1 MSPRRRRRRFRRG
14 ALLALAACG
23 AAFQAAPAHAEHAL
37 IFRLPA
43 EPVDT
48 ALVRFGIQ
56 AGVSIGGFPAPGC
69 VGLSNAVSGALTPAQ
84 ALRRLLPAG
93 CGFRRVDTRAFRI
106 IGGRAGSSPR
116 PAVTPPQ
123 PGDLSELVVTAER
136 RPEPLR
142 GSPFAVSALSGEDIE
157 RLGAKS
163 FAEAAAQ
170 FVGVAETNLGP
181 GRNKILIRGVSDG
194 AFTGRTQSNVG
205 LYLGDVPITYNAPD
219 PDLRFADV
227 DRVEVLRG
235 PQGTLYGSGSI
246 GGIVRIVP
254 ARPDPTQT
262 LGRLAVEGTF
272 NGHDDRSSGVEGM
285 LNVPVV
291 TGRVAV
297 RGVAYYDELPGYLDN
312 PGLGL
317 SDTNH
322 GHRSGLRLTALGDF
336 EGGWQAQ
343 ASVSRQS
350 IYTDDAQY
358 SQGPD
363 RYVRSAAIL
372 EPHDNDFTLVGG
384 SLAHAGSVVDLR
396 VSGAYIDHDRSSRY
410 DATGAFDLPARQV
423 AAYDDAQ
430 RTELWVA
437 EALATSAEARRFRWL
452 GGLFGS
458 VARETSTGIL
468 DASVSGGPTRAAFS
482 RRDHL
487 TEAAVFGE
495 LTYDLTSKLTA
506 TAGGRLFA
514 TRVETS
520 SDTFQLARTPIPDVH
535 RHLTDEGFAPK
546 LRLAYAFAP
555 DRVVYAQLQ
564 DGYRAGGFNVPARA
578 DGRPNAPDNFPD
590 YRPDRLHSYEIG
602 GEASLFERT
611 LTLRAAIFRAVWRN
625 VQTDQFRPSGLPV
638 TLNIGDGFNTGV
650 EFEATWRPDSHWRAR
665 LNALL
670 DNPDLHPDQTVFP
683 TRMDIGLPGVAKQS
697 LSLDLAYHW
706 TVLGDLRAELSAQAS
721 YVGRSYLTFHQA
733 AAREITDNG
742 EGRLAATLEGRN
754 WQLQAFVD
762 NVTDQSGD
770 TFAFGNPFTRSR
782 APQSTPLPP
791 RSFGLA
797 IRRSF

>member
-14 ALLALAACG
+14 PLFALAACG
-23 AAFQAAPAHAEHAL
+23 VAFAAGAARAEHAL

-69 VGLSNAVSGALTPAQ
+69 VGESNAVSGTLTPPQ

-93 CGFRRVDTRAFRI
+93 CGFRRVDAHAFRI
-106 IGGRAGSSPR
+106 IGARGAAGPR
-116 PAVTPPQ
+116 PPASPPQ
-123 PGDLSELVVTAER
+123 PGDLAELVVTAER

-142 GSPFAVSALSGEDIE
+142 GSPFAVSAISGADIE

-163 FAEAAAQ
+163 FATAAAQ

-181 GRNKILIRGVSDG
+181 GRNKILIRGISDG
-194 AFTGRTQSNVG
+194 AFTGRTQSTVG
-205 LYLGDVPITYNAPD
+205 LYLGDIPITYNAPD

-254 ARPDPTQT
+254 AQPDPSRT
-262 LGRLAVEGTF
+262 LGRLAAETTF
-272 NGHDDRSSGVEGM
+272 NGHKDRSSGVEGM
-285 LNVPVV
+285 LNLPVLN
-291 TGRVAV
+291 GRAAV

-322 GHRSGLRLTALGDF
+322 GHRSGVRLTGLADLDD
-336 EGGWQAQ
+336 GWQAQ
-343 ASVSRQS
+343 ATVSRQS
-350 IYTDDAQY
+350 IYSDDAQY
-358 SQGPD
+358 VQGTQ
-363 RYVRSAAIL
+363 RYVRTAALL
-372 EPHDNDFTLVGG
+372 EPHDNDFTLVGA
-384 SLAHAGSVVDLR
+384 SLAHTGASVDVR
-396 VSGAYIDHDRSSRY
+396 ASAAYIDHDRTTRY
-410 DATGAFDLPARQV
+410 DATGAFDLPARQL
-423 AAYDDAQ
+423 AAYDDSQ

-437 EALATSAEARRFRWL
+437 EAVATSAEAQRLRWL
-452 GGLFGS
+452 TGVFGS
-458 VARETSTGIL
+458 VARETSTGLL
-468 DASVSGGPTRAAFS
+468 DARPSGGALRSAFA

-495 LTYDLTSKLTA
+495 ITYDLTSRLTA

-514 TRVETS
+514 TRVETQ
-520 SDTFQLARTPIPDVH
+520 SDSFQLARLPIPDVH

-555 DRVVYAQLQ
+555 DRVIYAQLQ
-564 DGYRAGGFNVPARA
+564 DGYRAGGFNVPAKA
-578 DGRPNAPDNFPD
+578 DGRPNAGDNFPD

-602 GEASLFERT
+602 GEAGLFGRA
-611 LTLRAAIFRAVWRN
+611 LILRAAVFRAVWRN

-638 TLNIGDGFNTGV
+638 TLNIGDGFNTGF
-650 EFEATWRPDSHWRAR
+650 EFEATWRPNRHWRAR

-670 DNPDLHPDQTVFP
+670 DNPDLNPDQAVFP
-683 TRMDIGLPGVAKQS
+683 TRMDIGLPGVAKQA
-697 LSLDLAYHW
+697 LSLDVAYHW
-706 TVLGDLRAELSAQAS
+706 TLADDLRAEISGQAS
-721 YVGRSYLTFHQA
+721 YVGRSYLTFHQS

-742 EGRLAATLEGRN
+742 EGRLAASLEGRD
-754 WQLQAFVD
+754 WQVQAFVD

-782 APQSTPLPP
+782 AQQSTPLPP

-797 IRRSF
+797 IRRTF

>member
-1 MSPRRRRRRFRRG
+1 MSPGQRRRRLRRRLQLAG
-14 ALLALAACG
+14 ALCG
-23 AAFQAAPAHAEHAL
+23 AAFAAPAHAEHAL

-56 AGVSIGGFPAPGC
+56 AGVSVGGFPTPGC
-69 VGLSNAVSGALTPAQ
+69 VGTSNAVSGALTPSQ

-93 CGFRRVDTRAFRI
+93 CGFRKVDARAFRI
-106 IGGRAGSSPR
+106 TGQRSGAVQK
-116 PAVTPPQ
+116 PAPAPPQ
-123 PGDLSELVVTAER
+123 PGDLAELVVTAER
-136 RPEPLR
+136 RAEPLR
-142 GSPFAVSALSGEDIE
+142 GSPFAVSALSAEEID

-163 FAEAAAQ
+163 FAAASGQ

-194 AFTGRTQSNVG
+194 AFTGRTQSTVG

-219 PDLRFADV
+219 PDLRFADI

-254 ARPDPTQT
+254 ALPDPSRM

-272 NGHDDRSSGVEGM
+272 NGHRDRSSGVEGM
-285 LNVPVV
+285 LNLPVL
-291 TGRVAV
+291 GGAGAV
-297 RGVAYYDELPGYLDN
+297 RGVAYYDELPGFLDN

-317 SDTNH
+317 KDTNH
-322 GHRSGLRLTALGDF
+322 GHRSGARLTALADF
-336 EGGWQAQ
+336 DDGWQAQ
-343 ASVSRQS
+343 ATISRQS
-350 IYTDDAQY
+350 IYSSDAQY
-358 SQGPD
+358 TDGPEP
-363 RYVRSAAIL
+363 YVRTAALL

-384 SLAHAGSVVDLR
+384 SLAHVGAAADVR
-396 VSGAYIDHDRSSRY
+396 VSAAYIDHDRSTRY
-410 DATGAFDLPARQV
+410 DATGAFDLPARKV
-423 AAYDDAQ
+423 AAYDDSQ

-437 EALATSAEARRFRWL
+437 EALATSAEATRFRWL

-458 VARETSTGIL
+458 VARETSTGVL
-468 DASVSGGPTRAAFS
+468 DASPSGGRARSAFA

-487 TEAAVFGE
+487 AEAAVFGE
-495 LTYDLTSKLTA
+495 VTYDLTSRLTA

-514 TRVETS
+514 TRVETWS
-520 SDTFQLARTPIPDVH
+520 GDFELARTPIPDFH
-535 RHLTDEGFAPK
+535 HHLTDEGFAPK

-555 DRVVYAQLQ
+555 DRVVYVQLQ
-564 DGYRAGGFNVPARA
+564 DGYRAGGFNVPAKA
-578 DGRPNAPDNFPD
+578 DGRPNAGENFPD
-590 YRPDRLHSYEIG
+590 FRPDRLHSYELG
-602 GEASLFERT
+602 GEASLFDRT

-638 TLNIGDGFNTGV
+638 TLNIGDGFNTGL

-670 DNPDLHPDQTVFP
+670 DNPDLHPDPTVFP
-683 TRMDIGLPGVAKQS
+683 SRTDIGLPGVAKQAV
-697 LSLDLAYHW
+697 SLDVAYHW
-706 TVLGDLRAELSAQAS
+706 TLAGDLRAEISGQAT
-721 YVGRSYLTFHQA
+721 YVGRSYLTFHQSA
-733 AAREITDNG
+733 VREISDNG
-742 EGRLAATLEGRN
+742 QGRLVASLQGPSWE
-754 WQLQAFVD
+754 LQAFVD
-762 NVTDQSGD
+762 NVTDESGD

-782 APQSTPLPP
+782 AQQSTPLAP

-797 IRRSF
+797 IRRTF